1 MEGLARRNQDVFC
14 VFVNVD
20 FRHQRVR
27 GAKNTSLKHTVV
39 HACTGMK
46 VLRLTCSHSQ
56 NTITTVVEA

>member
-1 MEGLARRNQDVFC
+1 MEGLARRNQDVFVF

-27 GAKNTSLKHTVV
+27 GAKNTSFKTYSST
-39 HACTGMK
+39 CTGMK